1 MFIIK
6 ERYVYSCTIFGTQTG
21 EVIMSEMLANDDD
34 ELLKF
39 RFNLD
44 KSRFNEVLNQNLIK
58 GIYIKMSIYDQ
69 REKESLKEEIVGDYY
84 GV

>member
-6 ERYVYSCTIFGTQTG
+6 ERYVYNCTIFGTQTG

-58 GIYIKMSIYDQ
+58 GIYVKMSIYDQ
-69 REKESLKEEIVGDYY
+69 REKKSLKEEIVGDYY